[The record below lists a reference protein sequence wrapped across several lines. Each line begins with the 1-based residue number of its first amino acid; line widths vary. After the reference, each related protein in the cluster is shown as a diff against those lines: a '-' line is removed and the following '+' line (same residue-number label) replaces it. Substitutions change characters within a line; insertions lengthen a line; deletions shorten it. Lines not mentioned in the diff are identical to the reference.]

1 MTARVERGGLV
12 TGGRSRPVCGPLWVL
27 KLCIGAFYRAPPPR
41 LKTSA
46 LVSKTQGNAYMSEM
60 QIRNELTGLV

>member
-1 MTARVERGGLV
+1 MWRGEGWSLEGEVGQCVVPSGCSSCALV
-12 TGGRSRPVCGPLWVL
+12 LFMGSPG
-27 KLCIGAFYRAPPPR
+27 

-60 QIRNELTGLV
+60 QIRNDLSGLA